1 MMTSTNNINQA
12 VRFLNHDS
20 SDLKMNDYRDR
31 RRSLDERQHQSNYH
45 EETSKRSQHHDQ
57 FTSTIENRIKTQDR
71 QIGEADREDE
81 KEQQYKAAVDSLGP
95 YDVICGRG
103 SVAFNNIGNR
113 RFRVLI
119 SMNVDRYNNSD
130 GRHRKGLFIGSLVHT
145 FRHTIGA
152 RFFKLKNGQLIE
164 LTERQIRQK
173 VGHAL
178 RDVLAFQ
185 ESQNQQ
191 QKRILKETKMRQQEE
206 NNNFRP
212 KLPTTKPGKIRH
224 TTSATLSAIRCRLD
238 EIRKESNTIR
248 TQNHAI
254 PPPLPFGSR
263 TPCSSHTTELRQNP
277 SNTSMDHPSHR
288 YAWNGSTNM
297 MSENST
303 SDNRSIT
310 RNGDAR
316 DHCTNSDHSY
326 DNRYFLDHRRREI
339 SDSLEP
345 IPIDDHRAT
354 DDEAIE
360 LLKF

>member
-1 MMTSTNNINQA
+1 MMTSTNNVNQI
-12 VRFLNHDS
+12 VRFIHLDS

-31 RRSLDERQHQSNYH
+31 RRSLDEKQHQSNYYD
-45 EETSKRSQHHDQ
+45 ETSKLPQHQDQ
-57 FTSTIENRIKTQDR
+57 FSSTIENKVKEQDR
-71 QIGEADREDE
+71 QIGEADKEDE

-119 SMNVDRYNNSD
+119 SMNVDRYNNSE

-152 RFFKLKNGQLIE
+152 GFFKLKDGQLIE

-185 ESQNQQ
+185 DSQNQQ
-191 QKRILKETKMRQQEE
+191 QQQQQRIQKQAEINT
-206 NNNFRP
+206 FRS
-212 KLPTTKPGKIRH
+212 KFPTSKPGKIRR
-224 TTSATLSAIRCRLD
+224 TTSATLSAIRFRLD
-238 EIRKESNTIR
+238 EIRKESDTIR
-248 TQNHAI
+248 MQKHAI
-254 PPPLPFGSR
+254 PPPIPFASR
-263 TPCSSHTTELRQNP
+263 TSCSARTTELQQNP
-277 SNTSMDHPSHR
+277 SNTSTDHHSHH
-288 YAWNGSTNM
+288 YSWNVSTNT

-303 SDNRSIT
+303 SGNRPNT
-310 RNGDAR
+310 RNSDTL
-316 DHCTNSDHSY
+316 DHCTDSYRNY
-326 DNRYFLDHRRREI
+326 DNKNHIDLRRRDI

-345 IPIDDHRAT
+345 IPIDDDREP